1 MTARTRSWL
10 LAVGTLLALILLGLA
25 LRPLRVPGFAEA
37 VPFAPPVYHGVL
49 EAYSTD
55 GLDFRVQAEPLR
67 FPAETQHQAIAR
79 DGGRLL
85 IFFDG
90 HDEQTK
96 LLDLDSGALTVL
108 ALGGDCG
115 VTTLCVDPVWTRLDT
130 GWHRLY
136 YSVAPRGE
144 DPALG
149 QAPTEIHS
157 ARSEDGR
164 RWEVERGVR
173 MVGRSIVDPDVVA
186 LPEGGFRMYFT
197 SLLDERGRP
206 LENGLPAVFSARSAL
221 GLEFV
226 REPGVR
232 LADASA
238 SATVL
243 LPDGRVRLYFHPFEG
258 GIASAIS
265 SDGLN
270 FEREPGL
277 RLPADPLPGTRWVG
291 SASPAVVQLEDG
303 RAWMTI
309 NAALEPP
316 FPWNLW
322 AVLRYRHRHEPE
334 TPPEPPPPAR

>member
-1 MTARTRSWL
+1 MTARTRSRL
-10 LAVGTLLALILLGLA
+10 LAASALLALLLLWMA
-25 LRPLRVPGFAEA
+25 LRPLRMPGFSEA

-49 EAYSTD
+49 EAFSSN
-55 GLDFRVQAEPLR
+55 GLDFEVQPEALR
-67 FPAETQHQAIAR
+67 FPAETQHQALAR
-79 DGGRLL
+79 DGARLL

-90 HDEQTK
+90 HDDQTK
-96 LLDLDSGALTVL
+96 LLDLDSGALSVL
-108 ALGGDCG
+108 DMGGDCG
-115 VTTLCVDPVWTRLDT
+115 VRTVCVDPVWTRMDT

-136 YSVAPRGE
+136 YSVAPRGG

-149 QAPTEIHS
+149 DAPTEIHS

-164 RWEVERGVR
+164 SWEVERGVR

-186 LPEGGFRMYFT
+186 LPDGGFRMYFT

-206 LENGLPAVFSARSAL
+206 LENGLPAVFSARSQL

-243 LPDGRVRLYFHPFEG
+243 LPDGRVRVYFHPFEG

-265 SDGLN
+265 DDGQS

-277 RLPADPLPGTRWVG
+277 RLPADPLPGSRWVG
-291 SASPAVVQLEDG
+291 SVSPAVVQLADG
-303 RAWMTI
+303 RTWMTI
-309 NAALEPP
+309 NAALEPA
-316 FPWNLW
+316 FPMNLW
-322 AVLRYRHRHEPE
+322 AVLRYGHQHEPE
-334 TPPEPPPPAR
+334 PPREPPPPTR